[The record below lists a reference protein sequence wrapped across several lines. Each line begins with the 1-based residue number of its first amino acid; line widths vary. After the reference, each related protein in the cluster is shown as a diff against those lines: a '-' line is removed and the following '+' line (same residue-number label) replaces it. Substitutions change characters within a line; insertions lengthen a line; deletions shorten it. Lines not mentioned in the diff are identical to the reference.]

1 MYIVFYLSKEAEVD
15 LSKFAAKWFWKPR
28 LPKTV
33 CRSWG
38 DLNFDPGCLARAPH
52 PPPPPANSG
61 APPFKEVVQAAPAPA
76 NNLNKKVVDRDHSPA
91 RFHHEDQRQALSK
104 EMKESA
110 QQVFDGWGSTKRMS
124 TVMAAMEELPKRVG
138 EDMHKMVSHVVDSV
152 QTEINEDEKVTG
164 STKVVRHLEVIPTM
178 VVNLLESRVEK
189 AKAEVKKKVGGMIL
203 QLTEIQ
209 ETNEND
215 EELAEQMQ
223 VMSSE
228 VAQIAGAAVEAAT
241 QVLANLV
248 ENQDGDENK
257 APQHVDRVAHEAA
270 NFDLEEGNAVEEDLL
285 IQKPLADSFPSV
297 QSSAMEN
304 AVAVIK
310 VTNEIVADQL
320 LRAKVRSRGDVQ
332 PPGSV
337 MSSGTEEALDIRSYA
352 HDRAFT
358 FAAAAAEAGKF
369 YADGFPGGE
378 SETLVAFK
386 SSSRF
391 WQLHLRLQVR
401 LLPYASFQ
409 GLVPIIRTKIL
420 TITAPLVILGSVCEA
435 PVSEEGHVFVIVV
448 RPENLKSHPTASGA
462 DSKAMRPRGLTTWFD
477 GRHLQTDRNALEQRL
492 RRAVT
497 HSSTVERLD
506 QMRLRG
512 KSFQC
517 QPSTVWAIDISC
529 KLDKQPQDLIA
540 VEGVSDVGHESY
552 KAWFRGLSFMM
563 PGDNF
568 SEIIPEFAFFARDDS
583 AVRSSS
589 LADY

>member
-337 MSSGTEEALDIRSYA
+337 MSSGTEAVQMPAGAKVNPGSLGHPELCARPCIYVRSGSCTSA
-352 HDRAFT
+352 SKCGFCHMPHSRRA
-358 FAAAAAEAGKF
+358 
-369 YADGFPGGE
+369 
-378 SETLVAFK
+378 
-386 SSSRF
+386 
-391 WQLHLRLQVR
+391 LRLDKRHRECLRRMPFKHV
-401 LLPYASFQ
+401 LK

-435 PVSEEGHVFVIVV
+435 PVSEE
-448 RPENLKSHPTASGA
+448 
-462 DSKAMRPRGLTTWFD
+462 
-477 GRHLQTDRNALEQRL
+477 
-492 RRAVT
+492 
-497 HSSTVERLD
+497 
-506 QMRLRG
+506 
-512 KSFQC
+512 
-517 QPSTVWAIDISC
+517 
-529 KLDKQPQDLIA
+529 
-540 VEGVSDVGHESY
+540 
-552 KAWFRGLSFMM
+552 
-563 PGDNF
+563 
-568 SEIIPEFAFFARDDS
+568 
-583 AVRSSS
+583 
-589 LADY
+589 